1 MILEPENEGVAALD
15 VPPESD
21 GDRLALGFDTE
32 RAVFDWRLEE
42 LLRAGYGPINAEA
55 IAWQHRVDLHRAC
68 GLLAQGCSE
77 ELAASILL

>member
-1 MILEPENEGVAALD
+1 MILEPENDGVTALA
-15 VPPESD
+15 PPESE

-32 RAVFDWRLEE
+32 RAVVDWRLEE

-55 IAWQHRVDLHRAC
+55 LARQQRVDLHRAC
-68 GLLAQGCSE
+68 DLLAQGCSE